1 MKKLLSILCLLFS
14 IVLLTACGNTD
25 LTGVKTEGVLVV
37 GMECDYAPFNWT
49 ETTKTDSNVAIS
61 NVSGAYAAGYDVE
74 IAKIIANEL
83 GLTLEI
89 KQLKWDGLIPALKN
103 GEIDLI
109 IAGMSPTEERKMSI
123 DFTEG
128 YYRSTHVVL
137 VNKDSKYA
145 TATTMEE
152 FAGASIA
159 GQINTIYA
167 DLVPQLVAKGAV
179 AGQNLQTVPALV
191 TSLKNGIID
200 GTILEEPVAIGLC
213 AANPSLTYVKFAN
226 GFDVAE
232 EDVLVSIGVRK
243 GFDLT
248 SQINKILASITEATR
263 NDIMSNAVSMSSG
276 E

>member
-89 KQLKWDGLIPALKN
+89 KQFKWDGLIPALKN

-243 GFDLT
+243 GFNLT
-248 SQINKILASITEATR
+248 SQINEILSSITEATR
-263 NDIMSNAVSMSSG
+263 NDIMSSAVSMSSG

>member
-248 SQINKILASITEATR
+248 SQINEILASITEATR
-263 NDIMSNAVSMSSG
+263 NDIMSYAVSMSSG